1 MGDDVTTETWR
12 VIEESGNEHAALVES
27 SEGKLIAV
35 TIGRRCGYPCDTPFR
50 AAVARE
56 AFIFSIPVAEILAP
70 GQRSRA
76 EVEAS
81 LRASQEFAG
90 TLMVRHRER
99 DAEVEASAFAR
110 GVEASARECEKMAAT
125 VRGERV
131 VYGNGAPS
139 EDVAIALDSVAAV
152 IRDIAATK
160 PEPSSADVLEAIRAG
175 RIKCESCGNVAT
187 GGHIACGRCA
197 D

>member
-1 MGDDVTTETWR
+1 MSDGVTRIVGWR
-12 VIEESGNEHAALVES
+12 VVLDDGACRAVEMRALDGEFWASLRPGGTS
-27 SEGKLIAV
+27 SCEPTPRIA
-35 TIGRRCGYPCDTPFR
+35 I
-50 AAVARE
+50 ARL
-56 AFIFSIPVAEILAP
+56 ASAMSLDVAEILAP
-70 GQRSRA
+70 GQPSHA
-76 EVEAS
+76 EAAV
-81 LRASQEFAG
+81 
-90 TLMVRHRER
+90 
-99 DAEVEASAFAR
+99 SAFAL